1 MMGKPNSRQSLELL
15 GKYKHPEVEY
25 NTLPKY
31 IIEEFVP
38 VLHNGV
44 GTPRISLRNP

>member
-15 GKYKHPEVEY
+15 GKYKHLEVEQ
-25 NTLPKY
+25 NILPKY
-31 IIEEFVP
+31 IIEEFIP

-44 GTPRISLRNP
+44 GTPQISSRNP